1 MLKWVRRRAMSAKTS
16 RKEFSPKQFM
26 KQPQNNGNVPI
37 TYPPE
42 PPDDENM
49 NEIVSDDVDL
59 AVIMPDG
66 KVKHVTVNSNIP
78 MLDLLVNLAAS
89 SRLNPSGFTIVLLS
103 EETGKAKDYKPNQT
117 IGSLCVKS
125 SESSNRGKRATLE
138 LKSKKLDKKSSAKQ
152 SQPFEMTYRFTVNLP
167 QSQKKVLR
175 ISQTTP
181 LETVHRQICGEKRLD
196 PAHFIFKLPGDPQGM
211 VDMSRTVGELGNNE
225 INLIARTVTMDSAK
239 SMPDLSVGRS
249 QSVRL
254 DPSPSYMP
262 MAGEGKK
269 KKGFFSFLK
278 KDKKFNLQAAHMEVD
293 RGPPPAPIS
302 GGSPPL
308 RRKSD
313 QQVARPR
320 TMYTSSPA
328 IDIDTRP
335 KSLMVSQVEVLPEPK
350 PKTNNQTVKE
360 KVIPPPRTKKRK
372 APAPPPPQN
381 QPPAKTVQVEISVEK
396 QNIEKEAVMSDRLPS
411 VNENEASNSMSA
423 TSEKNRT
430 EQLAQKLHS
439 RNSSDSSGYHELT
452 LSGAESPDAGRID
465 ENLQIIIDTTSIDS
479 GEQMNGDSGIRDI
492 SPPRRKPHPAQTMEV
507 GASQTLPLHK
517 EEKKG
522 PPRARSLERDEQKK
536 KSQGKK
542 RKAAP
547 PPPPTAAIPPSSS
560 DHPSPVANSQSV
572 PPQPTVAIT
581 VVTATDPPPSSPP
594 ATEKTSGSPRTND
607 HELTTEDEDALA
619 VAEVMAEF
627 DRGLESPRMMM
638 VENDSIKTED
648 IELEQPIKNQR
659 PCSFVAPPPPMEPPP
674 ADSETVDYNIFIGS
688 RVDMVDV
695 GVETSDD
702 SGSEGP
708 ESSPVSIHSRPESRN
723 SVSSVNTIED
733 INMAFELT
741 IAVAEQAMKD
751 DTDNDEQD
759 GKKVKEEASRFVKD
773 MEKMNQEEVPIPQEE
788 VITREMVLAEE
799 SYPTQRENQALGEAD
814 DMTKEEKR
822 RSKSEDYEVSEIT
835 YNVMIDSAPPEFQ
848 DSEPVMEGVVDYN
861 DKDEEEVTETIEVF
875 SPFEY
880 MRSTCP
886 HDLTDGHARDD
897 EEVKQKEVLVFNVED
912 LKSPESPRTSEVK
925 PVAEPPQPPKVEV
938 IKRPP
943 TPPKEKQPEALVFTL
958 DDLQNVN
965 FSGARKREVQP
976 PPQKTKQPSALAS
989 KEVIKL
995 DKKEEEE
1002 EEEEVEVVVRRVYT
1016 EENEGFSNP
1025 VIDLDSLGVEDRGE
1039 ISVKDRCTELS
1050 FSPNSE
1056 GEQEH
1061 VLEEKS
1067 ISMINL
1073 PAKRQQTG
1081 GQGEEVIQSVRVEKS
1096 HSPRALFQEKSNDQ
1110 VRSQHK
1116 LSVNDSGLDMEMNGS
1131 EVNEEE
1137 IGEGQK
1143 QQDLQ
1148 NQFSQWQQQLVQ
1160 NQALLSSTENLNTED
1175 SSTQLQA
1182 QLQAQLKAQQEMMLK
1197 MQQSMQL
1204 LALQQQKAE
1213 REPIPAKVEL
1223 LQTGPQKQQV
1233 VATPVTPPAAPPA
1246 PPPAP
1251 SLPQNGS
1258 VKTGGKGISTHDAKP
1273 ASSLVVKPK
1282 GKGRRIIE
1290 PPKLDPREELM
1301 IAIRNSNGMNSLN
1314 QVPVKKTKWH
1324 KALH

>member
-1 MLKWVRRRAMSAKTS
+1 MSAKTS

-37 TYPPE
+37 TYPSE

-66 KVKHVTVNSNIP
+66 RLKHVTVNSNIP

-89 SRLNPSGFTIVLLS
+89 SRLNPSGHTIVLLS
-103 EETGKAKDYKPNQT
+103 EETGKPRDYKPNQT
-117 IGSLCVKS
+117 IGSLCVKRGDS
-125 SESSNRGKRATLE
+125 SDQKKRATLE
-138 LKSKKLDKKSSAKQ
+138 LKSKKSDKKQSNKQ

-181 LETVHRQICGEKRLD
+181 LDTVHRQICAEKRLD
-196 PAHFIFKLPGDPQGM
+196 PVRYIFQLPGEPQGM
-211 VDMSRTVGELGNNE
+211 VDMSRTVGELGSNE
-225 INLIARTVTMDSAK
+225 INLIARMTMDTAK
-239 SMPDLSVGRS
+239 SMPDLSIGRS
-249 QSVRL
+249 QSVRV
-254 DPSPSYMP
+254 DPSTAYMP

-278 KDKKFNLQAAHMEVD
+278 KDKKFNVQSVQMDVD
-293 RGPPPAPIS
+293 RGPPPSQIS

-313 QQVARPR
+313 QQIARPR
-320 TMYTSSPA
+320 TMYTSSSVINEVEA
-328 IDIDTRP
+328 RP
-335 KSLMVSQVEVLPEPK
+335 KSIMVSQIETLPEPK
-350 PKTNNQTVKE
+350 TKNQTVKE
-360 KVIPPPRTKKRK
+360 NVIPPPRTKKRK
-372 APAPPPPQN
+372 APAPPPPAQS
-381 QPPAKTVQVEISVEK
+381 QPPPKTVQVEISVER
-396 QNIEKEAVMSDRLPS
+396 QNTEKEAVTRLPS
-411 VNENEASNSMSA
+411 VNENVATTSVSA
-423 TSEKNRT
+423 TSDKNRT

-465 ENLQIIIDTTSIDS
+465 ENLQIIIDTASIDS

-492 SPPRRKPHPAQTMEV
+492 SPPRRKQHPAQAMDI
-507 GASQTLPLHK
+507 GASQTLPLQK
-517 EEKKG
+517 ENKKA
-522 PPRARSLERDEQKK
+522 PPRTRSLERDEPKK
-536 KSQGKK
+536 KGQGKK

-547 PPPPTAAIPPSSS
+547 PPPQTAAIASSGHS
-560 DHPSPVANSQSV
+560 QPQPAHPSE
-572 PPQPTVAIT
+572 VAIT
-581 VVTATDPPPSSPP
+581 VTSDLSPPSPS
-594 ATEKTSGSPRTND
+594 ESMTSGSPQGTPRTNG

-674 ADSETVDYNIFIGS
+674 ADSERVDYNMLS

-708 ESSPVSIHSRPESRN
+708 ESSPVSIHSRPDSRN
-723 SVSSVNTIED
+723 SLSSVNTIED

-741 IAVAEQAMKD
+741 IAAAEEAMLD
-751 DTDNDEQD
+751 DDKD
-759 GKKVKEEASRFVKD
+759 GKKYKEEVSKFVKD
-773 MEKMNQEEVPIPQEE
+773 MNEMSQEEV
-788 VITREMVLAEE
+788 TNSAEE
-799 SYPTQRENQALGEAD
+799 TITKEAIVIEESVPSSTD
-814 DMTKEEKR
+814 KLSDESDGFSKEEKR

-835 YNVMIDSAPPEFQ
+835 YDVTVDSVPPEFETK
-848 DSEPVMEGVVDYN
+848 EPVNEMVD
-861 DKDEEEVTETIEVF
+861 DKGEEEEVTESIEVI

-880 MRSTCP
+880 MRSSSP
-886 HDLTDGHARDD
+886 HSQEDG
-897 EEVKQKEVLVFNVED
+897 EQKDVIVFNMED
-912 LKSPESPRTSEVK
+912 MKSLESPRTSEVIE
-925 PVAEPPQPPKVEV
+925 EPPPPPTKVEEPPKKTKEVEV
-938 IKRPP
+938 IRPP
-943 TPPKEKQPEALVFTL
+943 TPPKDSQPEALVFTL

-965 FSGARKREVQP
+965 FSGARRRQMNYV
-976 PPQKTKQPSALAS
+976 PQQSEERVKPASVLVS
-989 KEVIKL
+989 KEVIKV
-995 DKKEEEE
+995 DEDEE
-1002 EEEEVEVVVRRVYT
+1002 EVVVRRVYT
-1016 EENEGFSNP
+1016 EDNDGFSNP
-1025 VIDLDSLGVEDRGE
+1025 VIDIQNLELEDRGE

-1050 FSPNSE
+1050 FSPSAE

-1073 PAKRQQTG
+1073 PAKRQATQD
-1081 GQGEEVIQSVRVEKS
+1081 EEIITPSKDQKS
-1096 HSPRALFQEKSNDQ
+1096 SSARALFKETSEE
-1110 VRSQHK
+1110 RPQHK
-1116 LSVNDSGLDMEMNGS
+1116 VSVNDSGLDLDMNGS
-1131 EVNEEE
+1131 EVTEEE
-1137 IGEGQK
+1137 AAADA
-1143 QQDLQ
+1143 QQLETQ
-1148 NQFSQWQQQLVQ
+1148 LTQWQQQLQQ
-1160 NQALLSSTENLNTED
+1160 NQVLLSSTENLAADDNAA
-1175 SSTQLQA
+1175 QLQA
-1182 QLQAQLKAQQEMMLK
+1182 QLQAQLKAQQEMMLQ

-1204 LALQQQKAE
+1204 LAMQQQK
-1213 REPIPAKVEL
+1213 RDSPVPVVKVEPE
-1223 LQTGPQKQQV
+1223 PQKQV
-1233 VATPVTPPAAPPA
+1233 VAPTFIPVAPPA

-1258 VKTGGKGISTHDAKP
+1258 VKTGSKVTNDTKTV
-1273 ASSLVVKPK
+1273 SSVKPK

-1301 IAIRNSNGMNSLN
+1301 IAIRNSNGMQSLK